1 MVNVTDYFANG
12 NIFAAEG
19 DTPDHSVYFHL
30 LPVHPLVY
38 LFCATMDSEIRVS
51 ETNSTNGW
59 QPLMI
64 GDWDWGLWWAKKRP
78 EQTRF
83 IKIIRKPIN
92 QL

>member
-12 NIFAAEG
+12 NIFPAG
-19 DTPDHSVYFHL
+19 GNTPTHSVYFHL

-64 GDWDWGLWWAKKRP
+64 GDMGNGGCGGQRRDQNRHVSLKSYVSP
-78 EQTRF
+78 
-83 IKIIRKPIN
+83 
-92 QL
+92 